1 MSIQKASLEK
11 KTKNTLFSTKNV
23 KKSHLFG
30 KIILICAIFL
40 FILFLCGCAKTPIE
54 TATDASLGQVDALEQ
69 QIKKDCPAVNY
80 DKQINALRD
89 SIKTQLSTCEAK
101 MGELKERNNTLL
113 AILIG
118 LVAVIIAFNWAKIKT
133 KVFK

>member
-1 MSIQKASLEK
+1 MSIQKAS
-11 KTKNTLFSTKNV
+11 
-23 KKSHLFG
+23 
-30 KIILICAIFL
+30 II
-40 FILFLCGCAKTPIE
+40 FILVACLFGCAKTPVE
-54 TATDASLGQVDALEQ
+54 TATDASLGQVDALQE
-69 QIKKDCPAVNY
+69 QIKKDCPTVNY
-80 DKQINALRD
+80 DKQMNALRD

-118 LVAVIIAFNWAKIKT
+118 LIAVIIAFNWAKIKT